1 MLYCNVQLWK
11 YAIWYNKLLTKF
23 STWSLTVP
31 VLGLRIVNISANATG
46 RSGPFL
52 IWVLVL
58 TASESLLHRQSLSSS
73 IVVFCCHY
81 HILPSWP
88 RWDACCLGTPAQCAD
103 CLHACWSLSPTAWSV
118 CTWTA
123 VAEHTHMH
131 RLMDMPHPL
140 SFTYKTSS
148 EAKWSRTSWSNFRIV
163 NQAGGILQQGAL
175 CDWVPCPWNWP

>member
-88 RWDACCLGTPAQCAD
+88 RWDACCLGTPAP
-103 CLHACWSLSPTAWSV
+103 LTITRHAHA
-118 CTWTA
+118 
-123 VAEHTHMH
+123 HTHNVPIACMH
-131 RLMDMPHPL
+131 
-140 SFTYKTSS
+140 
-148 EAKWSRTSWSNFRIV
+148 
-163 NQAGGILQQGAL
+163 AGR
-175 CDWVPCPWNWP
+175 WVPRPGLCAHELLLLNIPTCTGSWICHTH